1 MVPGLDLPEHELRFA
16 ISSHEADAISLM
28 SSELL
33 TTNRKALTVNLDEP
47 RYGTFAEIGA
57 GQEVARHFFQAG
69 GAAGTVAKTISAYDM
84 KFSDAIY
91 GKSARYVS
99 RERLEMMLSHE
110 YDLLVERLKSVRGDR
125 SAFFVFADTVSARNY
140 KGTNECHGWM
150 GMRFQP
156 EPNAPPSDMILHV
169 RMWDKE
175 NLLQA
180 QALGVIGVNFIYGV
194 CYYINDLGKLIA
206 SLADNLT
213 VDRIEVDMVG
223 FSGPLFAQVDNRLMS
238 LKLVE
243 YGLTNA
249 VMFSPKGEVLQPSE
263 TLHKKA
269 ILVERGSF
277 RPVTHINEDMLRCSL
292 AQFLQEPLVRG
303 IDIVVLMEI
312 TMHNLLASGNLDH
325 EDFLARVD
333 ILGALGN
340 NVLISNY
347 LEFYRLTS
355 YFRRYTTEMIGVTM
369 GINNLLE
376 IFNEKYYDNLDGG
389 ILESFG
395 RLFKHATKLYI
406 YPMRKSAYDRYCQR
420 PEISCPPPDP
430 NTSRPLATDVWI
442 NAANLQVELN
452 LRNLYA
458 HLLENHYLEPIVGF
472 DPSIMDIFSR
482 DVLAKIQNGEPGW
495 EKMVP
500 GPVAAIVKERSLFGY
515 KKAAPTELHSVS

>member
-1 MVPGLDLPEHELRFA
+1 
-16 ISSHEADAISLM
+16 
-28 SSELL
+28 
-33 TTNRKALTVNLDEP
+33 
-47 RYGTFAEIGA
+47 
-57 GQEVARHFFQAG
+57 
-69 GAAGTVAKTISAYDM
+69 
-84 KFSDAIY
+84 
-91 GKSARYVS
+91 
-99 RERLEMMLSHE
+99 
-110 YDLLVERLKSVRGDR
+110 
-125 SAFFVFADTVSARNY
+125 VSARNY

-150 GMRFQP
+150 GVRFQSQ
-156 EPNAPPSDMILHV
+156 PNTPPSDLILHV

-175 NLLQA
+175 NLLQ
-180 QALGVIGVNFIYGV
+180 QEALGVIGVNFIYAV
-194 CYYINDLGKLIA
+194 FYYLNDPGKLIS

-213 VDRIEVDMVG
+213 LDRIEVDMIS

-249 VMFSPKGEVLQPSE
+249 VMFSPKGDVLQPSE
-263 TLHKKA
+263 VLRKKA

-292 AQFLQEPLVRG
+292 AQFLQEPLLRG

-312 TMHNLLASGNLDH
+312 TMHNLLASGNIDH
-325 EDFLARVD
+325 KDFLARVD

-355 YFRRYTTEMIGVTM
+355 YFRRYTKEMIGVAM
-369 GINNLLE
+369 GINNVLE
-376 IFNEKYYDNLDGG
+376 IFNEKYYEDLDGG

-395 RLFKHATKLYI
+395 RLFKNATKLYI
-406 YPMRKSAYDRYCQR
+406 YPMRKSAYDRYCKT
-420 PEISCPPPDP
+420 PDASCPPAAAERI
-430 NTSRPLATDVWI
+430 SRPLATEVWI
-442 NAANLQVELN
+442 NGTNLQVVLN

-458 HLLENHYLEPIVGF
+458 HLLENHFLEPIVGF

-482 DVLAKIQNGEPGW
+482 DVLAKIQRNEPGW

-500 GPVAAIVKERSLFGY
+500 GPVASIVKERSLFGY
-515 KKAAPTELHSVS
+515 KKAEPAELHSVS